1 MELFITTGYAV
12 FVILM
17 NTAVQLFISKK
28 SISLFTV
35 VWIRDMVSALVL
47 IYLGLYWQLW
57 IVLWQFLLTYTG
69 YLCWRH
75 EDKTGNTINQI
86 QLIKSF
92 FYGSK

>member
-12 FVILM
+12 FIILM

-28 SISLFTV
+28 SISLFTA

-47 IYLGLYWQLW
+47 VYLGLYWQVL
-57 IVLWQFLLTYTG
+57 IVLWQFVLTYTG

-75 EDKTGNTINQI
+75 EEKTGNTINQI
-86 QLIKSF
+86 QLIKNF